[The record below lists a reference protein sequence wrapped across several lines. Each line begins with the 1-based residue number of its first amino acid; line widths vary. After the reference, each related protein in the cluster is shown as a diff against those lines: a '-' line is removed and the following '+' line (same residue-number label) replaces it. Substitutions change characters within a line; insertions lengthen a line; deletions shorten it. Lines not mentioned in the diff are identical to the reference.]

1 MTNATAQSVQGARF
15 LNYWNFGGK
24 EAKEQERQKAAV
36 STPER
41 TETV

>member
-24 EAKEQERQKAAV
+24 ERKEQEREKATGP
-36 STPER
+36 TPE
-41 TETV
+41 TM